1 MIWDV
6 TTFGYISNNGIITIT
21 GNNVKEENNMP
32 SSKANLILHPIR
44 LQIITAISTQEMTA
58 KELAKVIG
66 DVPQTTLYRH
76 INALVEGGI
85 LKVTGE
91 AQIRGTLE
99 RTYAMA
105 GVPSLR
111 AEDLRGMKKQDY
123 EQAFIIYL
131 STLMNAARRYL
142 DNKPDNEEINPI
154 EDGVDLSLAQ
164 LLLSDEEFKAMN
176 QQILDLLLAKAN
188 NQPSPN
194 RKLRL
199 FTYLFIPQ

>member
-1 MIWDV
+1 
-6 TTFGYISNNGIITIT
+6 
-21 GNNVKEENNMP
+21 MP
-32 SSKANLILHPIR
+32 NSKANLILHPIR

-58 KELAKVIG
+58 KELSKVIG

-91 AQIRGTLE
+91 VQIRGTFE

-142 DNKPDNEEINPI
+142 DNKQDNEEIKPI

-164 LLLSDEEFKAMN
+164 LLLSDEEFKEMN
-176 QQILDLLLAKAN
+176 QQILDLLMAKTN
-188 NQPSPN
+188 NQPSPH

>member
-1 MIWDV
+1 
-6 TTFGYISNNGIITIT
+6 
-21 GNNVKEENNMP
+21 MP
-32 SSKANLILHPIR
+32 NSKANLILHPIR

-58 KELAKVIG
+58 KELAKVIV

-76 INALVEGGI
+76 INALVEGDI

-91 AQIRGTLE
+91 VQIRGTFE

-105 GVPSLR
+105 RVPSLR

-142 DNKPDNEEINPI
+142 DNKQDNEEINPI

-164 LLLSDEEFKAMN
+164 LLLSDEEFKEMN
-176 QQILDLLLAKAN
+176 QQILDLLMAKAN
-188 NQPSPN
+188 NLPSPN

>member
-1 MIWDV
+1 MNVI
-6 TTFGYISNNGIITIT
+6 TIGYISINGIITIN

-76 INALVEGGI
+76 LNALVEGGI

-91 AQIRGTLE
+91 TQIRGTFE

-105 GVPSLR
+105 GMPSLK
-111 AEDLRGMKKQDY
+111 AEDLRGMRKQDY
-123 EQAFIIYL
+123 EQGFITYL
-131 STLMNAARRYL
+131 STLMNAALRYL
-142 DNKPDNEEINPI
+142 DSKQDNEEINPI

-164 LLLSDEEFKAMN
+164 LILSDEEFRAMN
-176 QQILDLLLAKAN
+176 QQILDLLMAKSN
-188 NQPSPN
+188 NQPYPN